1 MSIRIKLLATT
12 TLLALLAGCASPPPP
27 APLQADSNRAGG
39 AAGYWHP
46 AN

>member
-1 MSIRIKLLATT
+1 MSNKIRLLATA
-12 TLLALLAGCASPPPP
+12 TLLALLAGCASPPPA
-27 APLQADSNRAGG
+27 APLQGDPNRAGG